1 MAYSNEIF
9 RIANERLEAIRQKN
23 REELK
28 RRKEEVFE
36 KVPGYRE
43 SKNEL
48 VSLLDL
54 TMKMLGNKE
63 AIEQLKENISDNMD
77 SAEALLLENG
87 YPGDYLNEIF
97 DCPECKDTGY
107 IMNKKC
113 HCFEE
118 LLKDAA
124 REKSNLNYVMETKNA
139 ENFDLSIFS
148 DEKIDGDISPREN
161 MRDIYAEIK
170 YFIRNFDSPETKS
183 LCFFGATGLGK
194 TFAAS
199 ITANELLNRGYS
211 VLYQSA
217 SKFFE
222 IFEDYKFNRRDSF
235 YDLESVIN
243 DIYDVD
249 LLIIDDLGSEFS
261 TNYTVSALFEV
272 VNKRLINNKKMI
284 ITTNLDIV
292 GLNENYTGRIA
303 SRISGDFEILE
314 FLGDDVRLRNLN

>member
-1 MAYSNEIF
+1 MSYSNEIF
-9 RIANERLEAIRQKN
+9 RLANERLENIRQKN

-36 KVPGYRE
+36 NVPGYRE

-54 TMKMLGNKE
+54 TMKLIGDKE
-63 AIEQLKENISDNMD
+63 AIEKLKESISDNMD
-77 SAEALLLENG
+77 SSEELLVKNG
-87 YPGDYLNEIF
+87 YPKDYLNEIF
-97 DCPECKDTGY
+97 DCTDCKDTGY

-113 HCFEE
+113 KCFEN
-118 LLKDAA
+118 LLKEAA
-124 REKSNLNYVMETKNA
+124 REKSNLNYIMETKNIS
-139 ENFDLSIFS
+139 NFDLNIFS
-148 DEKIDGDISPREN
+148 DETVDGDISQREN
-161 MRDIYAEIK
+161 MRDVYAAVK
-170 YFIRNFDSPETKS
+170 KFIRNFDAVETKS
-183 LCFFGATGLGK
+183 LCFFGDTGLGK

-199 ITANELLNRGYS
+199 IAANELLNRGYS

-249 LLIIDDLGSEFS
+249 LLIIDDLGSEFA

-284 ITTNLDIV
+284 ITTNLDII
-292 GLNENYTGRIA
+292 GLNENYTSRFA

-314 FLGDDVRLRNLN
+314 FFGDDVRLRNLN

>member
-28 RRKEEVFE
+28 RRKEEIFE

-43 SKNEL
+43 NKNEL

-63 AIEQLKENISDNMD
+63 AIEQLKENISNNMD

-87 YPGDYLNEIF
+87 YPGDYLDEIF
-97 DCPECKDTGY
+97 DCSECKDTGY

-113 HCFEE
+113 RCFEE

-161 MRDIYAEIK
+161 MRDIYAAIK
-170 YFIRNFDSPETKS
+170 HFIRNFDSSETKS
-183 LCFFGATGLGK
+183 LCFFGDTGLGK

-261 TNYTVSALFEV
+261 TNYTISALFEV
-272 VNKRLINNKKMI
+272 VNKRLINNKKII

-314 FLGDDVRLRNLN
+314 FLGEDVRLRNLN